1 MTDSANAGVLTV
13 TTSFPGE
20 KKCFFFCNVHISGDP
35 SHLTVEIYVLKFK
48 LTKCNRSPEELDLK
62 NVGSDVR
69 FSKDN

>member
-1 MTDSANAGVLTV
+1 M
-13 TTSFPGE
+13 
-20 KKCFFFCNVHISGDP
+20 
-35 SHLTVEIYVLKFK
+35 EIYVLKFK